1 MSGLRV
7 MWEATPLV
15 VAPLAVA
22 YALFAAATVALTVV
36 DLRSHR
42 LPNALVLPLYPLIL
56 VLFALAALAAGD
68 GAPLVTALL
77 GGGVLFLLY
86 ATLRAM
92 GGGVGGGDVKLA
104 GVVGMVL
111 GHAGWPA
118 VLIGTAAAFVL
129 GGAVALFLLATG
141 RATRTTRIA
150 FGPYLLGGA
159 WLALAASIAA

>member
-7 MWEATPLV
+7 TWEAMPLV
-15 VAPLAVA
+15 VAPVALA
-22 YALFAAATVALTVV
+22 YALFAAGSVWLAVV
-36 DLRSHR
+36 DLRDHR

-56 VLFALAALAAGD
+56 VLFAVAALAGGD
-68 GAPLVTALL
+68 AAPLLRSLL

-86 ATLRAM
+86 AALRAL

-104 GVVGMVL
+104 GVVGVVL
-111 GHAGWPA
+111 GHTGWAA
-118 VLIGTAAAFVL
+118 VLTGTAAAFVL
-129 GGAVALFLLATG
+129 GGVVALGLLATG